1 MWVLLVNPK
10 PFSVPLSLIVV
21 PWTLPKLLPL
31 DFSPNN
37 TSRIVYCPA
46 VLLEHKLH
54 EDRNFLL
61 FAEIFPGPRTE
72 PDTQKVLRNYWL
84 NNQRNLL

>member
-21 PWTLPKLLPL
+21 PWTLPELLLL
-31 DFSPNN
+31 DSSPNN
-37 TSRIVYCPA
+37 TSRTVYCTA

-54 EDRNFLL
+54 EDRYSVSYLL
-61 FAEIFPGPRTE
+61 GYSQGLEQSLTRKKCSGTIC
-72 PDTQKVLRNYWL
+72 
-84 NNQRNLL
+84 